1 MKMEPKNPRSQS
13 SSRDKILLSAASLF
27 YRCGYQ
33 STSVDDILA
42 ISGVAK
48 SNFYYHFKSKE
59 DLACAV
65 LDQRFEE
72 YEYLMRC
79 SLNDR
84 NLTPKQR
91 VQKFFDNLY
100 DSQAE
105 LEVVAGCLFGNFAAA
120 LATNDDEQN
129 ERFRIRLC
137 QLFRRIEGHLHAC
150 IIEGANI
157 GEFRADIAPLELAHH
172 LMATLQGLLML
183 AKTYQ
188 DPNVIKS
195 GFTVAL
201 QLLQI

>member
-1 MKMEPKNPRSQS
+1 MEPKNPRSQLP
-13 SSRDKILLSAASLF
+13 SREKILLGASSLF
-27 YRCGYQ
+27 YRGGYQ

-42 ISGVAK
+42 VSGVAK

-65 LDQRFEE
+65 LDRRFEE

-79 SLNDR
+79 SLSDR
-84 NLTPKQR
+84 TLSPKQR
-91 VQKFFDNLY
+91 IQKFYNNLY
-100 DSQAE
+100 DAQAE
-105 LEVVAGCLFGNFAAA
+105 LDMVAGCLFGNFAAA
-120 LATNDDEQN
+120 LATNDNEQN

-150 IIEGANI
+150 IIEGADL
-157 GEFRADIAPLELAHH
+157 GDFRTDLAPLELAHH

-188 DPNVIKS
+188 DPNVIRS
-195 GFTVAL
+195 GFAVAL
-201 QLLQI
+201 QLVQK